1 MWNLVKNP
9 LKVALCIIGTLIGAG
24 FASGQEIMSFFI
36 IYGKNSFW
44 GLVIFSFLLSLYL
57 FCLLGMML
65 KKNISTYNEYLGLII
80 HRKLSVAVELSV
92 LLFTLSSF
100 IVMLSGF
107 GEVVSQAFHVPN
119 IVGSVFLCAVCYFI
133 FSKNAQGI
141 VDAGAYL
148 TPIIIIFTAIIGVL
162 SVQETLPAGAFQTIK
177 ILTDNFVCSAFIY
190 VSYNTLSLT
199 PVLIGIKNFIKSKK
213 DIALITIFSSATL
226 GVMAIIIWYSL
237 IKFEK
242 NISYSEIPM
251 LDIAVHFGGVLSHA
265 YTLVLFC
272 AMLTTAISSGF
283 AFLTS
288 AEKILKTP
296 YQKLTLPL
304 CVMSTLCA
312 QIRFSAL
319 ISHLYGF
326 FGYIG
331 IAIFIVGI
339 IQYFL
344 KK

>member
-36 IYGKNSFW
+36 VYGKKSFW
-44 GLVIFSFLLSLYL
+44 GLVIFAVLLSLYL
-57 FCLLGMML
+57 FCLLGFIH
-65 KKNISTYNEYLGLII
+65 KKNISTYNEYLELII
-80 HRKLSVAVELSV
+80 HRKLSMAVEFTV

-119 IVGSVFLCAVCYFI
+119 VIGSVFLCAVCYFI
-133 FSKNAQGI
+133 FSKNATGI
-141 VDAGAYL
+141 VNAGAFF
-148 TPIIIIFTAIIGVL
+148 TPVIIVFIIIIGVL
-162 SVQETLPAGAFQTIK
+162 SVQETLPAGAFHDIK
-177 ILTDNFVCSAFIY
+177 MLTDNYMFSSLVY

-199 PVLIGIKNFIKSKK
+199 PVLIGIKKFIKTKK
-213 DIALITIFSSATL
+213 DITLITIFSSLIL
-226 GVMAIIIWYSL
+226 GAMAIIIWYSL
-237 IKFEK
+237 VKFEE
-242 NISYSEIPM
+242 NIMYSQIPM

-304 CVMSTLCA
+304 CVMSTLGA
-312 QIRFSAL
+312 QISFSAL

-331 IAIFIVGI
+331 IAIFIIGI